1 MAESQIRWKKSD
13 YLRLGKAV
21 ANFNRQVI
29 KADKANKMAVNFL
42 PELKK
47 YKNVKDSIT
56 TRREFNRVIN
66 SLSRINKADALDL
79 IYLKSGEEISNW
91 EYQETKRQA
100 KILERNLQKEIEEYK
115 VKEGLMGNE
124 RIGEIKATLQN
135 LQDFEMKK
143 GHEYKEL
150 MKEIQKKGTTDWQ
163 FKMQVVFKENYLSA
177 LKYYEN
183 QPFYDE
189 LIKQIQNLNPTKF
202 YEIVKENNLIDFLSA
217 DWYKLDK
224 DKYSQLINNL
234 GIANLENY
242 EYLGKITTEF

>member
-29 KADKANKMAVNFL
+29 KADKANKMSVNFL

-115 VKEGLMGNE
+115 VKDGLMGNE

-135 LQDFEMKK
+135 
-143 GHEYKEL
+143 
-150 MKEIQKKGTTDWQ
+150 
-163 FKMQVVFKENYLSA
+163 
-177 LKYYEN
+177 
-183 QPFYDE
+183 
-189 LIKQIQNLNPTKF
+189 
-202 YEIVKENNLIDFLSA
+202 
-217 DWYKLDK
+217 
-224 DKYSQLINNL
+224 
-234 GIANLENY
+234 
-242 EYLGKITTEF
+242 